1 MRTLSEKLLLP
12 YIRQLGMELSDG
24 PSYRNC
30 GRTFCCRSEIGD
42 GFCWELSGGD
52 RFSVS
57 VYDLQVDRDM
67 APEYDHPAFF
77 TIGSPNEHTAKYVL
91 GSARKNKILSYAM
104 PEGTFSGIFPK
115 GTHVKNASLSFS
127 PEFIREQTRKYR
139 LDHEEFLR
147 ICFSQEQGCSDP
159 DAGLILKQIF
169 SARPSSRQAEMYY
182 EAKIMELFSVLLQWS
197 ERRERYAAEGIQKH
211 DLDALHEVTAYMDE
225 HYHDQINIGD
235 LEKIAYMGKNKLS
248 YLFKAREGVSIT
260 EYLRMLRIDK
270 AKELL
275 VMTSTPISLIAQAVG
290 YQNQGSF
297 AERFRMETGMT
308 PTEYRS
314 QATGCRP

>member
-42 GFCWELSGGD
+42 GFCWELSSGY

-77 TIGSPNEHTAKYVL
+77 TIGSSNEHTAKYVL

-104 PEGTFSGIFPK
+104 PEGTFSGVFPK

-182 EAKIMELFSVLLQWS
+182 EAKIMELFSVLLQWN
-197 ERRERYAAEGIQKH
+197 EKNELFAPDGIPEDDLAAI
-211 DLDALHEVTAYMDE
+211 HEVVSYLNNHFRDS
-225 HYHDQINIGD
+225 ININD
-235 LEKIAYMGKNKLS
+235 IEKIAYMGKNKLS
-248 YLFKAREGVSIT
+248 HLFKLQKGVSIT
-260 EYLRMLRIDK
+260 EYLRMIRMDK

-275 VMTSTPISLIAQAVG
+275 MKTTIPINLVAQEVG

-297 AERFRMETGMT
+297 AERFRTETGMT
-308 PTEYRS
+308 PSEYRNHGM
-314 QATGCRP
+314 TK